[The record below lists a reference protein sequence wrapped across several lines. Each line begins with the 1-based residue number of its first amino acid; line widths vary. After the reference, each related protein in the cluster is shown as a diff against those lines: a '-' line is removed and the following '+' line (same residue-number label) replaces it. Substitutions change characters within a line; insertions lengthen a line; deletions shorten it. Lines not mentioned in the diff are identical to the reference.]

1 VITKVKFNN
10 LILERKIR
18 EFLEEDC
25 HFSDISSSI
34 IPESAISSAKIITKS
49 SGYISGLEEL
59 NLIYDILNVFV
70 KLVKKDG
77 DRVKKGDVL
86 AHLKG
91 ETQSILFGERT
102 ALNLLSHMS
111 AITTTTRKYV
121 EIIKN
126 SGKAVKIA
134 CTRKT
139 LPGLRIFEKKAV
151 FLGGGETHRF
161 SLDDMILLK
170 DTHLKYYNG
179 NIEEM
184 MIEMKK
190 NASFT
195 KKIEIEIER
204 VEDVLIA
211 AKFGADII
219 MLDNMNP
226 DQVEDAIST
235 LKRNK
240 VRGTVIIEVS
250 GGITLDNIVDY
261 VIAEPD
267 IISSSELTQFPSE
280 KVDISLRFD

>member
-1 VITKVKFNN
+1 MITKVKFNN

-34 IPESAISSAKIITKS
+34 IPENAISTAKIITKS

-59 NLIYDILNVFV
+59 NLIYNILNVSV
-70 KLVKKDG
+70 NLIKEDG
-77 DRVKKGDVL
+77 DRVKKGDIL
-86 AHLKG
+86 AQLKG

-102 ALNLLSHMS
+102 ALNLLYHMS

-170 DTHLKYYNG
+170 DTHLKYYDG

-184 MIEMKK
+184 MREIKK
-190 NASFT
+190 SASFT

-240 VRGTVIIEVS
+240 VRGMVIVEVS
-250 GGITLDNIVDY
+250 GGITLENIVDY

>member
-1 VITKVKFNN
+1 MKFNN

-34 IPESAISSAKIITKS
+34 IPKNAISSAKIITKS

-59 NLIYDILNVFV
+59 KMIYNILNVTV
-70 KLVKKDG
+70 NLVKEDG
-77 DRVKKGDVL
+77 DHVKKGDIL

-91 ETQSILFGERT
+91 KTQSILLGERT

-111 AITTTTRKYV
+111 AITNTTRKYV
-121 EIIKN
+121 EIIRD
-126 SGKAVKIA
+126 SGKSVKIA

-151 FLGGGETHRF
+151 ILGGGETHRF
-161 SLDDMILLK
+161 SLDDMVLLK
-170 DTHLKYYNG
+170 DTHLKYFNG

-184 MIEMKK
+184 MIEIKK
-190 NASFT
+190 NTSFT

-235 LKRNK
+235 LKKNK
-240 VRGTVIIEVS
+240 VRGFVLVEVS

>member
-1 VITKVKFNN
+1 MKFNN

-34 IPESAISSAKIITKS
+34 IPKSAISSAKIITKS

-59 NLIYDILNVFV
+59 NLIYDILNVSVNLF
-70 KLVKKDG
+70 KDDG
-77 DRVKKGDVL
+77 DRVKKGDIL

-91 ETQSILFGERT
+91 ETKSILFGERT

-126 SGKAVKIA
+126 SGKVVKIA

-184 MIEMKK
+184 MREIKK
-190 NASFT
+190 SASFT

-240 VRGTVIIEVS
+240 VRGMVIVEVS
-250 GGITLDNIVDY
+250 GGITLNNIVDY

-280 KVDISLRFD
+280 KVDISLQFD